1 MEDEQDEF
9 IERLACIIEE
19 ARAQMT
25 PIQREFS
32 FIRTEEVMERSR
44 NRFWIAYGSGE
55 PGGSLITLERL
66 RELGRFEEAK
76 VAWMLEHGPF
86 SFLSCGAGRVT
97 YALLP

>member
-32 FIRTEEVMERSR
+32 FIRTDEVMERSR
-44 NRFWIAYGSGE
+44 NGFWIAYAMGE
-55 PGGSLITLERL
+55 PGRRLITIERL

-76 VAWMLEHGPF
+76 VAWILEHGPF
-86 SFLSCGAGRVT
+86 SFLSYGAGDGI
-97 YALLP
+97 